1 MKPTIFHSRHNR
13 PVEKNGKGKHE
24 EEEEEEEEA
33 KNLYYRV

>member
-24 EEEEEEEEA
+24 EEEEA
-33 KNLYYRV
+33 KNL